1 MKLSCTPISMSSMFK
16 AQTMDLEAYINF
28 LGEHQIDA
36 MDLMDSQCYPWQYR
50 DAKKEMPQIRK
61 WLDKAGLKLA
71 ALACGN
77 SFTHFDD
84 VVRQE
89 NIQKVKNAIHEASEL
104 NAPLVRIF
112 GGYHELCGGEPGMLY
127 ANGLKYILEGIE
139 ACLAEAQKYD
149 VVLALENHGALPGL
163 SYEIKAIL
171 DHFSSPHLKCMFD
184 CANFVA
190 YNMLET
196 EDPLHAYEVLKNDIV
211 HCHVKDFGKAFGKM
225 SDKSNAPYPAGSGGL
240 VPIRQLA
247 ARFKQDNI
255 DVYWSLEYEA
265 GWQISEIEG
274 VKQSFKY
281 LKDVQ
286 AICEV
291 L

>member
-16 AQTMDLEAYINF
+16 AQTMGLEAYINF
-28 LGEHQIDA
+28 LGEQQLDA
-36 MDLMDSQCYPWQYR
+36 TDLMESQCYPWQYR
-50 DAKKEMPQIRK
+50 DVKSEMAKVPK

-77 SFTHFDD
+77 SFTHLDE
-84 VVRQE
+84 VARQE
-89 NIQKVKNAIHEASEL
+89 NIAKVKNAIHEASEL
-104 NAPLVRIF
+104 NAPLLRIF
-112 GGYHELCGGEPGMLY
+112 GGYHELDGGEPGILH
-127 ANGLKYILEGIE
+127 ANGLKYVLEGIE
-139 ACLAEAQKYD
+139 ACLAEAEKYNI
-149 VVLALENHGALPGL
+149 VLALENHGDLPGL

-171 DHFSSPHLKCMFD
+171 DHFNSPYLKCMFD
-184 CANFVA
+184 CANFVG
-190 YNMLET
+190 YSMFET

-211 HCHVKDFGKAFGKM
+211 HCHVKDFGKAFGAM
-225 SDKSNAPYPAGSGGL
+225 SEERNAPYPAGAGGL

-247 ARFKQDNI
+247 ACFKRDNI

-265 GWQISEIEG
+265 AWQVPELEG

-286 AICEV
+286 AVCEV